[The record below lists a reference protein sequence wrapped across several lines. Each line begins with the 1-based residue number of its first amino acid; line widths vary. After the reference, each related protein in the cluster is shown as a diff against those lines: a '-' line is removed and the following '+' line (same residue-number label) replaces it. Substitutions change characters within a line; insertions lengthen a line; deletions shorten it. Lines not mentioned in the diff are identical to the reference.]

1 MLNFWLKPYKEKENC
16 AAVRFLGQWSDF
28 QKNKMNKKC
37 KYVICLPMEHQGVH
51 KNSFRIARVFQDR
64 IGISKCWFLRVKHQS
79 TRSRVENQQQ
89 TQSTGSGNRARDTMV
104 GGERSHHCA
113 IPAPLNMYF
122 VRKIVFHRSCGN

>member
-28 QKNKMNKKC
+28 QKKNKKC
-37 KYVICLPMEHQGVH
+37 KYVICLPMGHHGVH
-51 KNSFRIARVFQDR
+51 KNSFRNARVFQDT
-64 IGISKCWFLRVKHQS
+64 IGISKCWFLRRVENQS

-89 TQSTGSGNRARDTMV
+89 TQSTGSRNRARDTMV

-113 IPAPLNMYF
+113 IPVPLKMYF
-122 VRKIVFHRSCGN
+122 VRKIVFHRPCGN